1 MSEKIRIALD
11 CMGGDFGASVVL
23 AGAELSLTQLSNVEF
38 FAFGDLATLE
48 PLIVKRPTLHR
59 RTRIVHSEIAIRM
72 DQKPAEA
79 LRLGRSK
86 SSMALA
92 IDAVKTE
99 NADFAISAG
108 NTGALMALAKIKL
121 RTMGNIA
128 RPALAGLWPSLKGET
143 IVLDLGASIGT
154 SAEHLFNLAV
164 MGGAIG
170 RTLLEIDKPT
180 VGLLSSYFGQFDRQ
194 HYVYGADRL
203 LQDAQRQDLH
213 YIGLVEGSDIGSGH
227 VDVVVTEAFAGNVAL
242 KSAEGT
248 ARFIGQSLQDV
259 IRSSWSARVGYLLA
273 SSSFSMLRNKLRP
286 PNGAMLLGLN
296 GTVIKSHG
304 SADAASFADAI
315 LFGCKMV
322 RAGVLSSLQQA
333 IRQPVSL

>member
-1 MSEKIRIALD
+1 
-11 CMGGDFGASVVL
+11 
-23 AGAELSLTQLSNVEF
+23 
-38 FAFGDLATLE
+38 
-48 PLIVKRPTLHR
+48 
-59 RTRIVHSEIAIRM
+59 
-72 DQKPAEA
+72 
-79 LRLGRSK
+79 
-86 SSMALA
+86 
-92 IDAVKTE
+92 
-99 NADFAISAG
+99 
-108 NTGALMALAKIKL
+108 
-121 RTMGNIA
+121 
-128 RPALAGLWPSLKGET
+128 LWASLKGET
-143 IVLDLGASIGT
+143 IVFDLGASIGT

-164 MGGAIG
+164 MGGAMG

-180 VGLLSSYFGQFDRQ
+180 VGLLSSYFSQFDRQ

-213 YIGLVEGSDIGSGH
+213 YIGLVEGSDIGSGP

>member
-1 MSEKIRIALD
+1 
-11 CMGGDFGASVVL
+11 
-23 AGAELSLTQLSNVEF
+23 
-38 FAFGDLATLE
+38 
-48 PLIVKRPTLHR
+48 
-59 RTRIVHSEIAIRM
+59 M

-164 MGGAIG
+164 MGGAMG
-170 RTLLEIDKPT
+170 RTLLEIDKP
-180 VGLLSSYFGQFDRQ
+180 SYFSQFDRQ
-194 HYVYGADRL
+194 HYVHGVDRL

-259 IRSSWSARVGYLLA
+259 IRSSSATCWQAVAFQYCEI
-273 SSSFSMLRNKLRP
+273 SSVPRTGPCFW
-286 PNGAMLLGLN
+286 
-296 GTVIKSHG
+296 
-304 SADAASFADAI
+304 D
-315 LFGCKMV
+315 
-322 RAGVLSSLQQA
+322 
-333 IRQPVSL
+333 